1 MEKVGPSVDAAGSAW
16 LNLKALFI
24 QNDAV
29 PDRLSAIF
37 TPSDPKIGVVSLTM

>member
-1 MEKVGPSVDAAGSAW
+1 MEKVGPSADAAGSAW
-16 LNLKALFI
+16 LNLKALFM

-37 TPSDPKIGVVSLTM
+37 TPAGPKLGVVALTV